1 MLKHARI
8 PRIASTAALVA
19 LAWLAACGHPASSP
33 SAGPPAD
40 PPVAPASVPAPGPGT
55 AAPPAGPPSTPG
67 DELCDVAECGP
78 PIRMP
83 SRRCPDG
90 SIGGP
95 TGRCLRKPD
104 GRCAWEV
111 RPCPPG

>member
-1 MLKHARI
+1 MPDAARLA
-8 PRIASTAALVA
+8 RIASIAALVA
-19 LAWLAACGHPASSP
+19 LTCLAAACGRPTSSS

-40 PPVAPASVPAPGPGT
+40 PPRAPDSTSGSASGGPPGPGE
-55 AAPPAGPPSTPG
+55 P
-67 DELCDVAECGP
+67 LCDVAECGP

-83 SRRCPDG
+83 SKRCPDG

-95 TGRCLRKPD
+95 TGRCLREPD

-111 RPCPPG
+111 RSCPPG

>member
-1 MLKHARI
+1 MPRAVRLA
-8 PRIASTAALVA
+8 RIASTAALVTLTC
-19 LAWLAACGHPASSP
+19 LAAACGRPAPSP
-33 SAGPPAD
+33 TVAPPDDRAA
-40 PPVAPASVPAPGPGT
+40 APASGSGAPSEPTGT
-55 AAPPAGPPSTPG
+55 PRR

-83 SRRCPDG
+83 SKRCADG

-104 GRCAWEV
+104 GRCAWEI
-111 RPCPPG
+111 RTCPPG

>member
-1 MLKHARI
+1 MSQPARI
-8 PRIASTAALVA
+8 ARTAATAVLVA
-19 LAWLAACGHPASSP
+19 IACLAAACGHPSP
-33 SAGPPAD
+33 SPPAD
-40 PPVAPASVPAPGPGT
+40 PPAAQGSGSGGPG
-55 AAPPAGPPSTPG
+55 GPRGTPG
-67 DELCDVAECGP
+67 GEGLCDVAECGP

-95 TGRCLRKPD
+95 TGRCLRKSD
-104 GRCAWEV
+104 GACAWEI

>member
-1 MLKHARI
+1 MSQAMRLA
-8 PRIASTAALVA
+8 RIASTAALVM
-19 LAWLAACGHPASSP
+19 LSCLAACGRPTSS
-33 SAGPPAD
+33 SSTG
-40 PPVAPASVPAPGPGT
+40 SPGEP
-55 AAPPAGPPSTPG
+55 
-67 DELCDVAECGP
+67 LCDTAECGP
-78 PIRMP
+78 AIRMP

>member
-1 MLKHARI
+1 MVKSARI

-19 LAWLAACGHPASSP
+19 IACLAAACGRQAPSP
-33 SAGPPAD
+33 TVAPPAD
-40 PPVAPASVPAPGPGT
+40 RPGAPDSGSGAPGGPPGT
-55 AAPPAGPPSTPG
+55 PGG

-104 GRCAWEV
+104 GKCAWEI
-111 RPCPPG
+111 RPCPPR